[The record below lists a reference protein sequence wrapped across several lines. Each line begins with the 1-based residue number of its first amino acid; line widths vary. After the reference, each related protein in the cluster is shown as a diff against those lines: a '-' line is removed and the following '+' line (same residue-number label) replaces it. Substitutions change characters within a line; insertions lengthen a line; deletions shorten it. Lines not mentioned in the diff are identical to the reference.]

1 VRSSPAFAALDLEL
15 PPVTLAARLAG
26 VLVPLAAAYAAWTM
40 VLQGH
45 VGLAMLVLAGTALGY
60 GLHIVRRRSARP
72 GTMWLRLG
80 TDGALYLQA
89 GDAPAAV
96 ATLGPGTRRL
106 GPSVFLD
113 LRVASAGG
121 CRRVCRWLT
130 PCDVAAAD
138 LRRWTVAL
146 PHCRGVACP

>member
-1 VRSSPAFAALDLEL
+1 LDLEL

-26 VLVPLAAAYAAWTM
+26 VLVLLAAAFAAGTL
-40 VLQGH
+40 VVHGH
-45 VGLAMLVLAGTALGY
+45 HGLAMLVLAGTFLAC
-60 GLHIVRRRSARP
+60 GLHLARRRSARP
-72 GTMWLRLG
+72 EALRLRLG

-89 GDAPAAV
+89 GNAPAAV

-121 CRRVCRWLT
+121 CRRVRCWLT
-130 PCDVAAAD
+130 PFDVAAAD
-138 LRRWTVAL
+138 LRRWAVVL
-146 PHCRGVACP
+146 PHCGGVACP

>member
-1 VRSSPAFAALDLEL
+1 LDLEL
-15 PPVTLAARLAG
+15 PAVTLAARLAG
-26 VLVPLAAAYAAWTM
+26 VLVPLAAAYAALALA
-40 VLQGH
+40 VQGH
-45 VGLAMLVLAGTALGY
+45 DGLAMLVLGGAALGC
-60 GLHIVRRRSARP
+60 GLHLVRRRSVRQ
-72 GTMWLRLG
+72 GSMRLRLG
-80 TDGALYLQA
+80 ADGALYLLA
-89 GDAPAAV
+89 GDAPVAM

-130 PCDVAAAD
+130 PFDVAAAD
-138 LRRWTVAL
+138 LRRWIVVL